1 MRISAPGLLGLTL
14 GLLASFLPQQDPER
28 TQDPVRVPKAPAE
41 AAPLPPILDP
51 GTVPVPRADLL
62 TAFAPPTGYE
72 GFYRLVAVNV
82 GGRVIRDGLRGYL
95 AVGRRHLAL
104 QIVQAGEAGR
114 PPMIQSGVRTYG
126 IEDGKLVTSSLIGF
140 DNMERNALRFEPLGL
155 EEVRGLERTPTALRV
170 VQDPGSYMEFVRI
183 E

>member
-1 MRISAPGLLGLTL
+1 MRNVAPGLLGLAF

-28 TQDPVRVPKAPAE
+28 TQDPLRVPKAPADAE
-41 AAPLPPILDP
+41 PLPPILDP
-51 GTVPVPRADLL
+51 GVAPVMRADLL

-72 GFYRLVAVNV
+72 GFYRLVAVNL

-104 QIVQAGEAGR
+104 QIVQVGDPGA
-114 PPMIQSGVRTYG
+114 PPMIQSGFRTYR
-126 IEDGKLVTSSLIGF
+126 IEDGNLVTNSLIGF
-140 DNMERNALRFEPLGL
+140 DNLQRNALRFEPLGL
-155 EEVRGLERTPTALRV
+155 EEVRSLERTPTSLRV

>member
-1 MRISAPGLLGLTL
+1 MRNVAPGLLGLAF

-28 TQDPVRVPKAPAE
+28 TQDPLRVPKAPADAE
-41 AAPLPPILDP
+41 PLPPILDP
-51 GTVPVPRADLL
+51 GVAPVMRADLL

-72 GFYRLVAVNV
+72 GFYRLVAVNL
-82 GGRVIRDGLRGYL
+82 GGRVVREGLRGYL

-104 QIVQAGEAGR
+104 QIVQVGDPGA
-114 PPMIQSGVRTYG
+114 PPMIQSGFRTYR
-126 IEDGKLVTSSLIGF
+126 IEDGNLVTNSLIGF
-140 DNMERNALRFEPLGL
+140 DNLQRNALRFEPLGF
-155 EEVRGLERTPTALRV
+155 EEVRGLLRTPTSLRV